1 MRRVLDSKTC
11 VKYEYTVAKQNKIK
25 HYKDEKSSLVDSA
38 QCLSVVSGL
47 VIFCHLQR
55 CHNAVSVKVAP
66 LVLDLDLRL
75 RLLATRDDLLLVLEH
90 PACLDA
96 REPG

>member
-11 VKYEYTVAKQNKIK
+11 VKYEYTVAKQKKIK
-25 HYKDEKSSLVDSA
+25 HYKDRKSSLVDSA
-38 QCLSVVSGL
+38 QRLTVVSGS
-47 VIFCHLQR
+47 VIFCRLQR
-55 CHNAVSVKVAP
+55 CHTAVSVKVAP
-66 LVLDLDLRL
+66 LVLDPDLRL
-75 RLLATRDDLLLVLEH
+75 RLLATRDDRLVVLER